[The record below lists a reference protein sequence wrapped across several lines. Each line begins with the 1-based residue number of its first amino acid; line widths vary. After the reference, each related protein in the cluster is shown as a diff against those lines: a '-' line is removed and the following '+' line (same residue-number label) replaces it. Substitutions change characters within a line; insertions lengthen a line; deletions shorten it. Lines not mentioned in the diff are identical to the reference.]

1 MRFRIKYQNPDF
13 KFPFVIRLDISEG
26 KIFLPIETTS
36 IIIQFPIINFPIVVH
51 LSQKEIFAE
60 KIRALLGRSKG
71 RDLYDVWY
79 LLEKKIIFDTKIIE
93 EKMGEI
99 GQRYDKETLL
109 RKIQN
114 FSDKQL
120 SQDLAQF
127 LPLSQKKVIPL
138 IKNKLSELIRF
149 F

>member
-36 IIIQFPIINFPIVVH
+36 IITQFPIINFPIVVH

-79 LLEKKIIFDTKIIE
+79 LLEKKL
-93 EKMGEI
+93 
-99 GQRYDKETLL
+99 Y
-109 RKIQN
+109 
-114 FSDKQL
+114 
-120 SQDLAQF
+120 
-127 LPLSQKKVIPL
+127 
-138 IKNKLSELIRF
+138 LIRKL
-149 F
+149 